1 MEELAKSAD
10 EGEEDNCEDD
20 NDFNDDESIGEV
32 DNDDEDNDCTK
43 DNDDSESNDG
53 VDAES
58 VDVRQQPAQY
68 IKVPLQ
74 LGQINIE
81 DILKFPGVQVQLLD
95 YEKVPKQ
102 NYNLFIAESILSRNL
117 GVSNDRG
124 VFTADLIA
132 KGAIVERVVGKEQPY
147 NARGDRTYVI
157 RCKQRKI
164 DYETMDWNKRLPH
177 CFMALANDPLGVVP
191 PNVELFYEKKSKGL
205 AFRTLREITAGEELS
220 WEYTDDG
227 GYWLPMMKKLPERV
241 REQCLICYG
250 HRKDFKEQNK
260 LIVKEQKKII
270 SAPEKR
276 ISKQQHITAENITN
290 DQQVLKDAFNRVFNT
305 LNPDD
310 PLFVDIVESVMKRKL
325 EIDKCEVD
333 TNEVDNN
340 DIVSDSEDEAI
351 IILGD
356 GTESDMDDNESEG
369 DDEREDEDEDENESE
384 DEDESEDE

>member
-1 MEELAKSAD
+1 
-10 EGEEDNCEDD
+10 
-20 NDFNDDESIGEV
+20 
-32 DNDDEDNDCTK
+32 
-43 DNDDSESNDG
+43 
-53 VDAES
+53 
-58 VDVRQQPAQY
+58 
-68 IKVPLQ
+68 
-74 LGQINIE
+74 
-81 DILKFPGVQVQLLD
+81 
-95 YEKVPKQ
+95 
-102 NYNLFIAESILSRNL
+102 
-117 GVSNDRG
+117 
-124 VFTADLIA
+124 
-132 KGAIVERVVGKEQPY
+132 
-147 NARGDRTYVI
+147 
-157 RCKQRKI
+157 
-164 DYETMDWNKRLPH
+164 
-177 CFMALANDPLGVVP
+177 
-191 PNVELFYEKKSKGL
+191 
-205 AFRTLREITAGEELS
+205 
-220 WEYTDDG
+220 
-227 GYWLPMMKKLPERV
+227 MMKKLPERV

-276 ISKQQHITAENITN
+276 ISKQQHNTAENITN

-369 DDEREDEDEDENESE
+369 EDEREDEDEDENESE